1 MNSFEAVEV
10 KPVQQGAVLP
20 REEDAYGVFDVTVD
34 LDDYSTVS
42 TDTMPEEMKVAP

>member
-1 MNSFEAVEV
+1 
-10 KPVQQGAVLP
+10 VLP

-34 LDDYSTVS
+34 LDEYSTVS